1 MRRTIHRFVL
11 SSTRRAIAALTLG
24 IVLPVSAGQYQPP
37 KQANDGW
44 PTADA
49 TTLGWKTATLA
60 AVEDRIADGTYKK
73 ITSVVVADHGRLIY
87 ERYFNGGSADLLNDV
102 RSATKSLTA
111 MLVGAAIA
119 RGAIR
124 DVTVPVYGYFPDV
137 HLERGDSRRAAITL
151 EDLLTMS
158 SIWECDDDN
167 SFSTGNEERMYV
179 SERWLDFALNLP
191 VRGYAPWVSR
201 PKDSPYGRTFSYC
214 TAGAF
219 VAGAV
224 IERATKQP
232 LASFAHEA
240 LEAPLGISQVKWN
253 VSSEGIGMGGGGTR
267 YRARDLAK
275 LGQVAADAGRWQGKA
290 VLPAAW
296 VTTMLTPHVQ
306 ARDDADYGYLW
317 WQFRFPIAG
326 VETTVWAMGGNGGNY
341 VFVLPERGLVAVIT
355 SQAYNQGYA
364 HAQSQAIFRDI
375 VLKSLP

>member
-1 MRRTIHRFVL
+1 MRRTT
-11 SSTRRAIAALTLG
+11 TRPSFPAMRRVVAALALAIAFPA
-24 IVLPVSAGQYQPP
+24 SAGQYQPP

-49 TTLGWKTATLA
+49 GTLGWKTATLA
-60 AVEDRIADGTYKK
+60 TVEDKIADGTYKK
-73 ITSVVVADHGRLIY
+73 ITSVLVADHGRLVY
-87 ERYFNGGSADLLNDV
+87 EHYFNGGSADLLNDV

-111 MLVGAAIA
+111 MLVGAAIQ

-124 DVTVPVYGYFPDV
+124 DVTAPVYAFFPDV
-137 HLERGDSRRAAITL
+137 HLERPDPRREAITL

-167 SFSTGNEERMYV
+167 AFSTGNEERMYV
-179 SERWLDFALNLP
+179 SEHWLDFALNLP

-224 IERATKQP
+224 VERATKQP

-240 LEAPLGISQVKWN
+240 LEVPLGISQVKWN

-267 YRARDLAK
+267 YRSRDLAK
-275 LGQVAADAGRWQGKA
+275 LGQLAADAGRWQGKA

-296 VTTMLTPHVQ
+296 VTRMLTPHAQ

-317 WQFRFPIAG
+317 WQFRFPIGG
-326 VETTVWAMGGNGGNY
+326 VETKVWAMGGNGGNY
-341 VFVLPERGLVAVIT
+341 VFVLPERGLVTVIT
-355 SQAYNQGYA
+355 SQAYNQGYG

-375 VLKSLP
+375 VLKALP

>member
-1 MRRTIHRFVL
+1 MRRNIHRFVL

-24 IVLPVSAGQYQPP
+24 IVLPASAGQYQPP

-232 LASFAHEA
+232 LASFAHEV

-267 YRARDLAK
+267 YRARDQAK
-275 LGQVAADAGRWQGKA
+275 LGQVAADGGRWQGKA

-326 VETTVWAMGGNGGNY
+326 VETKVWAMGGNGGNY